1 MAAMAGHGGAPG
13 WLVHGEL
20 TGGRTVAGP
29 ARRRLLIGEIKGD
42 YSFYRTRGGQRSEDL
57 PRDGGT
63 MKFDVAGGGVEKK
76 IPHAR

>member
-1 MAAMAGHGGAPG
+1 MECGGSILLTRWRGGAPG

-20 TGGRTVAGP
+20 TGGRTVTGP

-42 YSFYRTRGGQRSEDL
+42 YSFYGTRGGQRSEDL

-63 MKFDVAGGGVEKK
+63 AKFDVAGVE
-76 IPHAR
+76 